1 MPGFNRLQNMGKKQ
15 QQKKAGL
22 YHYFLFIVLT
32 IAVGISSGWD
42 LKFDK
47 QGDSIAPDA
56 TIITRV
62 FPKANNWI
70 ETNENV
76 FLVLSGKDTT
86 GKGILV
92 TGNQGYGGKVP
103 LFIGL
108 QGDTI
113 TQIELLPNNETA
125 EFMNYIKEDQLLARW
140 EGMKISEVSGMEVDA
155 VSGATES
162 SKAIIR
168 GMRQGAASY
177 LNEEQSRLKSDFAGI
192 AKDLLF
198 LLVVLFSLVM
208 AYGKSIKKY
217 RWVYLIAVLLVIG
230 IYTGKVL
237 SFKLLYGWLSKGIP
251 WEANWQSILLLGMA
265 LAMPL
270 LKKPGFYC
278 NYLCPM
284 GALQELINKVSPA
297 KKRRIR
303 LKNSPVS
310 LREIYLT
317 LILASLVLG
326 FVVELSYL
334 EPFMVFMYKVAGTA
348 LFVFVAVIAIM
359 ALFFSKPWCA
369 FCPTGCL
376 IDKVHNK

>member
-1 MPGFNRLQNMGKKQ
+1 MRKKQ
-15 QQKKAGL
+15 HPKKAGL
-22 YHYFLFIVLT
+22 YHYLLFIILT
-32 IAVGISSGWD
+32 VVIGISSGWD
-42 LKFDK
+42 FHFGKK
-47 QGDSIAPDA
+47 GDSIKLEGQ
-56 TIITRV
+56 TIKEV
-62 FPKANNWI
+62 FPEAGRW
-70 ETNENV
+70 EEANENI
-76 FLVLSGKDTT
+76 FLILSGKDTI
-86 GKGILV
+86 GRGILV
-92 TGNQGYGGKVP
+92 PGNSGYGGRVP
-103 LFIGL
+103 LFIGM

-113 TQIELLPNNETA
+113 TQIELLPNNETT

-140 EGMKISEVSGMEVDA
+140 EGVKINEISGMEVDA

-168 GMRQGAASY
+168 GVRQGAARF
-177 LNEEQSRLKSDFAGI
+177 LNEEQGRLKRDFAGI

-198 LLVVLFSLVM
+198 LLVVLFSLLM
-208 AYGKSIKKY
+208 AYNKSMRKY
-217 RWVYLIAVLLVIG
+217 RRIYLFAVLLVMG

-237 SFKLLYGWLSKGIP
+237 SIKLLYGWLSKGVP
-251 WEANWQSILLLGMA
+251 WETNWQSTLLLIMA

-278 NYLCPM
+278 TYLCPM
-284 GALQELINKVSPA
+284 GALQELINKISPA

-303 LKNSPVS
+303 LKKSPLS

-326 FVVELSYL
+326 FSVELSYL